1 MTEYI
6 GSLGLTTGRGKAYEK
21 VMNPPKRPSKKR
33 AVVVFGEGDKNVWE
47 KPLHDK
53 LNKER
58 TSTTSDNA
66 TSKTAS
72 PSTLAASGGGKT
84 NSKASVL
91 VEDFAEKLSF
101 KQEDFSSQMTES
113 TEARKKEVAAQ
124 EEKMKK
130 IQEVMES

>member
-1 MTEYI
+1 M
-6 GSLGLTTGRGKAYEK
+6 
-21 VMNPPKRPSKKR
+21 
-33 AVVVFGEGDKNVWE
+33 
-47 KPLHDK
+47 
-53 LNKER
+53 
-58 TSTTSDNA
+58 
-66 TSKTAS
+66 
-72 PSTLAASGGGKT
+72 AASGGGKT